1 MLHGDADC
9 SGGPPAAATKRPRIS
24 HLALLTAASL
34 LATALLIELTVRIV
48 TGAPFVLGGPNS
60 DRYVIRDPLLGRMP
74 RPGLH
79 FRHPKGFTMTIGEH
93 SIRLN
98 GAAPPARERP
108 LTVAV
113 GDSFAFGDQVNDEDA
128 WPAVLEQ
135 VTGTRVINA
144 GVPGF
149 GLDQAVLRAE
159 ELADVFHPDV
169 IVVGFIPHDVQRCAM
184 SFWSGRAK
192 PYFTLDGGN
201 LHFHPAAVP
210 PPPPDAVLKRLL
222 SFSVALDMLFP
233 RYLHWEGPE
242 ELVVHDQAV
251 EVACAL
257 MARLAAFG
265 RDRHI
270 RIVVVAH
277 PQVEEIDA
285 AQRETA
291 RRVLDC
297 ARADQ
302 LQAVDLF
309 PAFERLTPE
318 ERARLFHGHL
328 TAAGN
333 RLVATELAAALKPK
347 G

>member
-1 MLHGDADC
+1 MLQGDTDF
-9 SGGPPAAATKRPRIS
+9 SGGPPAAATKRTRIA
-24 HLALLTAASL
+24 HLALLVAASL
-34 LATALLIELTVRIV
+34 LATALLIELAVRIV

-60 DRYVIRDPLLGRMP
+60 DRYMIRDPSLGRMP

-79 FRHPKGFTMTIGEH
+79 FRHPKGFTMTIGDH
-93 SIRLN
+93 SIRSN
-98 GAAPPARERP
+98 GDVAPGAERP

-113 GDSFAFGDQVNDEDA
+113 GDSFAFGDQVNDEDS
-128 WPAVLEQ
+128 WPAVLERL
-135 VTGTRVINA
+135 TGTRVINA

-159 ELADVFHPDV
+159 QLADVYHPDV
-169 IVVGFIPHDVQRCAM
+169 IVVAFIPHDVQRCAM

-192 PYFTLDGGN
+192 PYFDLDGAD
-201 LHFHPAAVP
+201 LRFHPAVVP
-210 PPPPDAVLKRLL
+210 PPPPDALLKRLL

-242 ELVVHDQAV
+242 ELVVHHQAV

-257 MARLAAFG
+257 MSRLAAFG
-265 RDRHI
+265 RDRDI

-277 PQVEEIDA
+277 PQVDDSVAE
-285 AQRETA
+285 QREMA

-302 LQAVDLF
+302 LQALDLF
-309 PAFERLTPE
+309 PVFERLPPE
-318 ERARLFHGHL
+318 ERAQLFHGHL

-333 RLVATELAAALKPK
+333 RLVATEVAGVLNRN